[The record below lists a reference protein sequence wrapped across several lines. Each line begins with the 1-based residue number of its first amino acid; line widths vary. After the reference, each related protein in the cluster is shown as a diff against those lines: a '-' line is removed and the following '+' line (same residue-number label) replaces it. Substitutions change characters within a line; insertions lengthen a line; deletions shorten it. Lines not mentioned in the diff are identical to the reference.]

1 MYVAFEKRSHI
12 DIYIRVY
19 FLYQRDSSVTG
30 SLMPPVACW
39 CFYSGTVSMHI
50 LWQTLKGPRWVACTL
65 TMFST
70 ALLVLTHAPVFL
82 FSITPRC
89 HFTPKSLNS
98 SCCSDPFILLD
109 KTSLEKASCFKSMP
123 GHKGDRLC

>member
-1 MYVAFEKRSHI
+1 MPKRLECHRHPDASSRLLVFLLRHCEHAHLVANIEGALVGSRPA
-12 DIYIRVY
+12 RA
-19 FLYQRDSSVTG
+19 LDSV
-30 SLMPPVACW
+30 
-39 CFYSGTVSMHI
+39 FYLTV
-50 LWQTLKGPRWVACTL
+50 
-65 TMFST
+65 FST

-123 GHKGDRLC
+123 GHKVSLC